1 MHLSLLTKYFGTNRQ
16 WQGPCTVILDA
27 DATIQTS
34 GSDSIVQSGTKVYAP
49 RMISGRVAADAACL
63 LAEEQALLLVQS
75 NRIRQATGED
85 LLQQT
90 LHIVSL
96 QHIAAIEFPDVGP
109 LSAFGLAPPPVK
121 R

>member
-1 MHLSLLTKYFGTNRQ
+1 MHIGLLTRYFGTDRQ

-49 RMISGRVAADAACL
+49 RMISGRVAADATCL
-63 LAEEQALLLVQS
+63 LADEQALLLVQS

-90 LHIVSL
+90 LIVVSL
-96 QHIAAIEFPDVGP
+96 QHIAAIEFPDIGP
-109 LSAFGLAPPPVK
+109 LSTLGIAPPPTK